1 MKKFL
6 IFSFLI
12 LIFSFAPKAE
22 SQFEIRCSDPELTLE
37 VESILKSSYQ
47 DISSSLQESFEEKI
61 EVIVADDEKEFLSK
75 SGGTF
80 PDWGIGFAYP
90 QKNLIVVKSPVKFT
104 YNKSLSEI
112 LSHELAHL
120 FLNKKAKYKNLPR
133 WVDEGF
139 AMQKSKEWRIGQDIA
154 VAKAILTGSLVSL
167 SQIERLNTFKRSKAE
182 LAYTESFLAVSYFLS
197 EYGEENFNR
206 LVDHIGEDKNLDSAF
221 MSTTGSDFSGFQ
233 KEFEDYLK
241 KRYQFIALLGDTFL
255 LWLGLAFLI
264 VLIYVMK
271 KRKTKKILKR
281 WEKEDEDLL
290 TDER

>member
-1 MKKFL
+1 M

-12 LIFSFAPKAE
+12 LTFSFTSKAE
-22 SQFEIRCSDPELTLE
+22 SRFEIRCSDPELTLK

-47 DISSSLQESFEEKI
+47 DISFSLQESFEEKI
-61 EVIVADDEKEFLSK
+61 EVIVADNEKEFLSK

-90 QKNLIVVKSPVKFT
+90 QKNLIVVKSPNKFT